1 MFELTKQQENLRSQ
15 VREFAK
21 SELAP
26 RVLKLDEK
34 GVFPLDI
41 VKKLAI
47 QGIIGMSSSRDLGG
61 AGIGYL
67 AGIIAIEELARVYP
81 SIAFFLEGSQAAMHA
96 IENYGTEEQKKT
108 FLTPVIKGEKIICI
122 AATEPAG
129 GSALSSIATLS
140 TPVKGGYVLRGRKV
154 YITNGGVADLAVVV
168 AKAGERAIILVVE
181 KGMPGFAVTGREK
194 QMGFKSVHI
203 SELTFSDCK
212 VPTANLIG
220 REGAGLAI
228 AMSSFIVSRP
238 SIGAIG
244 LGIARGAFD
253 IALKFAKERVLYGK
267 PISKLQN
274 IQFMLAEMETE
285 IEKARWVIYYPAALL
300 DRGVSPR
307 GIGKYAARAK
317 AVGAE
322 VAAEVT
328 KKAIQ
333 ILGGC
338 GVNPEY
344 RLAGLLNDAMEL
356 FPATGTVEI
365 MKVIQATEIL
375 NQLKHDQKDY
385 TKSGKTF
392 LPLVGHAVKGE

>member
-1 MFELTKQQENLRSQ
+1 MFELTKQQKMLRSL
-15 VREFAK
+15 VREFAE
-21 SELAP
+21 SELAT

-34 GVFPLDI
+34 RAFPFDI
-41 VKKLAI
+41 VKKLAA
-47 QGIIGMSSSRDLGG
+47 QGIIGMTSSKDLGG
-61 AGIGYL
+61 TAIGHL

-81 SIAFFLEGSQAAMHA
+81 SIAFFLEGSQAPMYA
-96 IENYGTEEQKKT
+96 IENFGTEKQKKT
-108 FLTPVIKGEKIICI
+108 FLPPIIKGDKIICI

-129 GSALSSIATLS
+129 GSDLASIATIAV
-140 TPVKGGYVLRGRKV
+140 PVKGGYVIKGRKV
-154 YITNGGVADLAVVV
+154 YITNGGVADLVAVV
-168 AKAGERAIILVVE
+168 AKTGERAVILLVE
-181 KGMPGFAVTGREK
+181 KGTPGFTVAGREN

-212 VPTANLIG
+212 VPAENLIG
-220 REGAGLAI
+220 KEGAGLAI
-228 AMSSFIVSRP
+228 AMSSFIVARP

-285 IEKARWVIYYPAALL
+285 IEKARWVIYYPAAAL
-300 DRGVSPR
+300 DRGSSPR
-307 GIGKYAARAK
+307 DIGKYAARAK

-328 KKAIQ
+328 KRAIQ

-338 GVNPEY
+338 GVNPKY

-356 FPATGTVEI
+356 FPASGTVEI

-375 NQLKHDQKDY
+375 NKVQY
-385 TKSGKTF
+385 
-392 LPLVGHAVKGE
+392 

>member
-1 MFELTKQQENLRSQ
+1 MFELTKQQKMLRSL
-15 VREFAK
+15 VREFAE
-21 SELAP
+21 SELAT

-34 GVFPLDI
+34 RAFPFDI
-41 VKKLAI
+41 VKKLAA
-47 QGIIGMSSSRDLGG
+47 QGIIGMTSSKDLGG
-61 AGIGYL
+61 TAIGHL

-81 SIAFFLEGSQAAMHA
+81 SIAFFLEGSQAPMYA
-96 IENYGTEEQKKT
+96 IENFGTEEQKKT
-108 FLTPVIKGEKIICI
+108 FLPPIIKGDKIICI

-129 GSALSSIATLS
+129 GSDLASIATIAV
-140 TPVKGGYVLRGRKV
+140 PVKGGYVIKGRKV
-154 YITNGGVADLAVVV
+154 YITNGGVADLVAVV
-168 AKAGERAIILVVE
+168 AKTGERAVILLVE
-181 KGMPGFAVTGREK
+181 KGTPGFTVAGREN

-212 VPTANLIG
+212 VPAENLIG
-220 REGAGLAI
+220 KEGAGLAI
-228 AMSSFIVSRP
+228 AMSSFIVARP

-285 IEKARWVIYYPAALL
+285 IEKARWVIYYPAAAL
-300 DRGVSPR
+300 DRGSSPR
-307 GIGKYAARAK
+307 DIGKYAARAK

-328 KKAIQ
+328 KRAIQ

-356 FPATGTVEI
+356 FPASGTVEI
-365 MKVIQATEIL
+365 MKVIQAREIL
-375 NQLKHDQKDY
+375 NKVKH
-385 TKSGKTF
+385 
-392 LPLVGHAVKGE
+392 

>member
-1 MFELTKQQENLRSQ
+1 MFELTKQQKMLRSL
-15 VREFAK
+15 VREFAE
-21 SELAP
+21 SELAT

-34 GVFPLDI
+34 GAFPFDI
-41 VKKLAI
+41 VKKLAA
-47 QGIIGMSSSRDLGG
+47 QGIIGMTSSKDLGG
-61 AGIGYL
+61 TAIGHL

-81 SIAFFLEGSQAAMHA
+81 SIAFFLEGSQAPMYA
-96 IENYGTEEQKKT
+96 IENFGTEEQKKT
-108 FLTPVIKGEKIICI
+108 FLPPIIKGDKIICI

-129 GSALSSIATLS
+129 GSDLASIATIAV
-140 TPVKGGYVLRGRKV
+140 PVKGGYVIKGRKV
-154 YITNGGVADLAVVV
+154 YITNGGVADLVAVV
-168 AKAGERAIILVVE
+168 AKTGERAVILLVE
-181 KGMPGFAVTGREK
+181 KGTPGFTVAGREN

-212 VPTANLIG
+212 VPAENLIG
-220 REGAGLAI
+220 KEGAGLAI

-285 IEKARWVIYYPAALL
+285 IEKARWVIYYPAAAL
-300 DRGVSPR
+300 DRGSSPR
-307 GIGKYAARAK
+307 DIGKYAARAK

-328 KKAIQ
+328 KRAIQ

-356 FPATGTVEI
+356 FPASGTVEI
-365 MKVIQATEIL
+365 MKVIQAREIL
-375 NQLKHDQKDY
+375 NKVKH
-385 TKSGKTF
+385 
-392 LPLVGHAVKGE
+392 

>member
-1 MFELTKQQENLRSQ
+1 MFELTKQQKMLRSL
-15 VREFAK
+15 VREFAE
-21 SELAP
+21 SELAT

-34 GVFPLDI
+34 RAFPFDI
-41 VKKLAI
+41 VKKLAA
-47 QGIIGMSSSRDLGG
+47 QGIIGMTSSKDLGG
-61 AGIGYL
+61 TAIGHL

-81 SIAFFLEGSQAAMHA
+81 SIAFFLEGSQAPMYA
-96 IENYGTEEQKKT
+96 IENFGTEKQKKT
-108 FLTPVIKGEKIICI
+108 FLPPIIKGDKIICI

-129 GSALSSIATLS
+129 GSDLASIATIAV
-140 TPVKGGYVLRGRKV
+140 PVKGGYVIKGRKV
-154 YITNGGVADLAVVV
+154 YITNGGVADLVAVV
-168 AKAGERAIILVVE
+168 AKTGERAVILLVE
-181 KGMPGFAVTGREK
+181 KGTPGFTVAGREN

-212 VPTANLIG
+212 VPAENLIG
-220 REGAGLAI
+220 KEGAGLAI
-228 AMSSFIVSRP
+228 AMSSFIVARP

-285 IEKARWVIYYPAALL
+285 IEKARWVIYYPAAAL
-300 DRGVSPR
+300 DRGSSPR
-307 GIGKYAARAK
+307 DIGKYAARAK

-328 KKAIQ
+328 KRAIQ

-338 GVNPEY
+338 GVNPKY

-356 FPATGTVEI
+356 FPASGTVEI
-365 MKVIQATEIL
+365 MKVIQAREIL
-375 NQLKHDQKDY
+375 NKVKH
-385 TKSGKTF
+385 
-392 LPLVGHAVKGE
+392 

>member
-1 MFELTKQQENLRSQ
+1 MFELTKQQKMLRSL
-15 VREFAK
+15 VREFAE
-21 SELAP
+21 SELAT

-34 GVFPLDI
+34 RAFPFDV
-41 VKKLAI
+41 VKKLAA
-47 QGIIGMSSSRDLGG
+47 QGILGMTSSKDLGG
-61 AGIGYL
+61 SAIGHL

-81 SIAFFLEGSQAAMHA
+81 SIAFFLEGSQAPMYA
-96 IENYGTEEQKKT
+96 IENFGTEEQKKT
-108 FLTPVIKGEKIICI
+108 FLPPIIKGDKIICI

-129 GSALSSIATLS
+129 GSDLASIATIAV
-140 TPVKGGYVLRGRKV
+140 PVKGGYVIKGRKV
-154 YITNGGVADLAVVV
+154 YITNGGVADLVAVV
-168 AKAGERAIILVVE
+168 AKTGERAVILLVE
-181 KGMPGFAVTGREK
+181 KGTPGFTVAGREN

-212 VPTANLIG
+212 VPAENLIG
-220 REGAGLAI
+220 KEGAGLAI

-285 IEKARWVIYYPAALL
+285 IEKARWVIYYPAAAL
-300 DRGVSPR
+300 DRGSSPR
-307 GIGKYAARAK
+307 DIGKYAARAK

-328 KKAIQ
+328 KRAIQ

-356 FPATGTVEI
+356 FPASGTVEI
-365 MKVIQATEIL
+365 MKVIQAREIL
-375 NQLKHDQKDY
+375 NKVKH
-385 TKSGKTF
+385 
-392 LPLVGHAVKGE
+392 

>member
-1 MFELTKQQENLRSQ
+1 MFELTKQQKMLRSL
-15 VREFAK
+15 VREFAE
-21 SELAP
+21 SELAT

-34 GVFPLDI
+34 RAFPFDI
-41 VKKLAI
+41 VKKLAA
-47 QGIIGMSSSRDLGG
+47 QGIIGMTSSKDLGG
-61 AGIGYL
+61 TAIGHL

-81 SIAFFLEGSQAAMHA
+81 SIAFFLEGSQAPMYA
-96 IENYGTEEQKKT
+96 IENFGTEKQKKT
-108 FLTPVIKGEKIICI
+108 FLPPIIKGDKIICI

-129 GSALSSIATLS
+129 GSDLASIATIAV
-140 TPVKGGYVLRGRKV
+140 PVKGGYVIQGRKV

-168 AKAGERAIILVVE
+168 AKTGERAVILLVE
-181 KGMPGFAVTGREK
+181 KGTPGFTVAGREN

-203 SELTFSDCK
+203 NELTFSDCK
-212 VPTANLIG
+212 VPAENLIG
-220 REGAGLAI
+220 KEGAGLAI

-285 IEKARWVIYYPAALL
+285 IEKARWVIYYPAAAL
-300 DRGVSPR
+300 DRGSSPR
-307 GIGKYAARAK
+307 DIGKYAARAK

-328 KKAIQ
+328 KRAIQ

-356 FPATGTVEI
+356 FPASGTVEI

-375 NQLKHDQKDY
+375 NKVQY
-385 TKSGKTF
+385 
-392 LPLVGHAVKGE
+392 

>member
-1 MFELTKQQENLRSQ
+1 MFELTKQQKMLRSL
-15 VREFAK
+15 VREFAE
-21 SELAP
+21 SELAT

-34 GVFPLDI
+34 GAFPFDV
-41 VKKLAI
+41 VKKLAA
-47 QGIIGMSSSRDLGG
+47 QGIIGMTSSKDLGG
-61 AGIGYL
+61 SAIGHL

-81 SIAFFLEGSQAAMHA
+81 SIAFFLEGSQAPMYA
-96 IENYGTEEQKKT
+96 IENFGTEEQKKT
-108 FLTPVIKGEKIICI
+108 FLPPIIKGDKIICI

-129 GSALSSIATLS
+129 GSDLASIATIAV
-140 TPVKGGYVLRGRKV
+140 PVKGGYVIKGRKV
-154 YITNGGVADLAVVV
+154 YITNGGVADLVAVV
-168 AKAGERAIILVVE
+168 AKTGERAVILLVE
-181 KGMPGFAVTGREK
+181 KGTPGFTVAGREN

-212 VPTANLIG
+212 VPAENLVG
-220 REGAGLAI
+220 KEGAGLAI

-285 IEKARWVIYYPAALL
+285 IEKARWVIYYPAAAL
-300 DRGVSPR
+300 DRGSSPR
-307 GIGKYAARAK
+307 DIGKYAARAK

-328 KKAIQ
+328 KRAIQ

-356 FPATGTVEI
+356 FPASGTVEI
-365 MKVIQATEIL
+365 MKVIQAREIL
-375 NQLKHDQKDY
+375 NKVKH
-385 TKSGKTF
+385 
-392 LPLVGHAVKGE
+392 

>member
-1 MFELTKQQENLRSQ
+1 MFELTKQQKMLRSL
-15 VREFAK
+15 VREFAE
-21 SELAP
+21 SELAT

-34 GVFPLDI
+34 RAFPFDI
-41 VKKLAI
+41 VKKLAA
-47 QGIIGMSSSRDLGG
+47 QGIIGMTSSKDLGG
-61 AGIGYL
+61 TAIGHL

-81 SIAFFLEGSQAAMHA
+81 SIAFFLEGSQAPMYA
-96 IENYGTEEQKKT
+96 IENFGTEKQKKT
-108 FLTPVIKGEKIICI
+108 FLPPIIKGDKIICI

-129 GSALSSIATLS
+129 GSDLASIATIAV
-140 TPVKGGYVLRGRKV
+140 PVKGGYVIKGRKV
-154 YITNGGVADLAVVV
+154 YITNGGVADLVAVV
-168 AKAGERAIILVVE
+168 AKTGERAVILLVE
-181 KGMPGFAVTGREK
+181 KGTPGFTVAGREN

-212 VPTANLIG
+212 VPAENLIG
-220 REGAGLAI
+220 KEGAGLAI
-228 AMSSFIVSRP
+228 AMSSFIVARP

-285 IEKARWVIYYPAALL
+285 IEKARWVIYYPAAAL
-300 DRGVSPR
+300 DRGSSPR
-307 GIGKYAARAK
+307 DIGKYAARAK
-317 AVGAE
+317 VVGAE

-328 KKAIQ
+328 KRAIQ

-356 FPATGTVEI
+356 FPASGTVEI
-365 MKVIQATEIL
+365 MKVIQARELL
-375 NQLKHDQKDY
+375 NKVKH
-385 TKSGKTF
+385 
-392 LPLVGHAVKGE
+392 

>member
-1 MFELTKQQENLRSQ
+1 MFELTKQQKMLRSL
-15 VREFAK
+15 VREFAE
-21 SELAP
+21 SELAT
-26 RVLKLDEK
+26 RVLELDEK
-34 GVFPLDI
+34 GEFPFDI
-41 VKKLAI
+41 VKKLAA
-47 QGIIGMSSSRDLGG
+47 QGIIGMTSSKDLGG
-61 AGIGYL
+61 TAIGHL

-81 SIAFFLEGSQAAMHA
+81 SIAFFLEGSQAPMYA
-96 IENYGTEEQKKT
+96 IENFGTEKQKKT
-108 FLTPVIKGEKIICI
+108 FLPPIIKGDKIICI

-129 GSALSSIATLS
+129 GSDLASIATIAV
-140 TPVKGGYVLRGRKV
+140 PVKGGYVIKGRKV
-154 YITNGGVADLAVVV
+154 YITNGGVADLVAVV
-168 AKAGERAIILVVE
+168 AKTGERAVILLVE
-181 KGMPGFAVTGREK
+181 KGTPGFTVAGREN

-212 VPTANLIG
+212 VPAENLIG
-220 REGAGLAI
+220 KEGAGLAI

-285 IEKARWVIYYPAALL
+285 IEKARWVIYYPAAAL
-300 DRGVSPR
+300 DRGSSPR
-307 GIGKYAARAK
+307 DIGKYAARAK
-317 AVGAE
+317 VVGAE

-328 KKAIQ
+328 KRAIQ

-356 FPATGTVEI
+356 FPASGTVEI
-365 MKVIQATEIL
+365 MKVIQAREIL
-375 NQLKHDQKDY
+375 NKVKH
-385 TKSGKTF
+385 
-392 LPLVGHAVKGE
+392 

>member
-1 MFELTKQQENLRSQ
+1 MFELTKQQKMLRSL
-15 VREFAK
+15 VREFAE
-21 SELAP
+21 SELAT

-34 GVFPLDI
+34 GAFPFDV
-41 VKKLAI
+41 VKKLAA
-47 QGIIGMSSSRDLGG
+47 QGIIGMTSSKDLGG
-61 AGIGYL
+61 SAIGHL

-81 SIAFFLEGSQAAMHA
+81 SIAFFLEGSQAPMYA
-96 IENYGTEEQKKT
+96 IENFGTEEQKKT
-108 FLTPVIKGEKIICI
+108 FLPPIIKGDKIICM

-129 GSALSSIATLS
+129 GSDLASIATIAV
-140 TPVKGGYVLRGRKV
+140 PVKGGYVIKGRKV
-154 YITNGGVADLAVVV
+154 YITNGGVADLVAVV
-168 AKAGERAIILVVE
+168 AKTGERAVILLVE
-181 KGMPGFAVTGREK
+181 KGTPGFTVAGREN

-212 VPTANLIG
+212 VPAENLIG
-220 REGAGLAI
+220 KEGAGLAI

-285 IEKARWVIYYPAALL
+285 IEKARWVIYYPAAAL
-300 DRGVSPR
+300 DRGSSPR
-307 GIGKYAARAK
+307 DIGKYAARAK

-328 KKAIQ
+328 KRAIQ

-356 FPATGTVEI
+356 FPASGTVEI
-365 MKVIQATEIL
+365 MKVIQAREIL
-375 NQLKHDQKDY
+375 NKVKH
-385 TKSGKTF
+385 
-392 LPLVGHAVKGE
+392 

>member
-1 MFELTKQQENLRSQ
+1 MFELTKQQKMLRSL
-15 VREFAK
+15 VREFAE
-21 SELAP
+21 SELAT

-34 GVFPLDI
+34 GAFPFDI
-41 VKKLAI
+41 VKKLAA
-47 QGIIGMSSSRDLGG
+47 QGIIGMTSSKDLGG
-61 AGIGYL
+61 TAIGHL

-81 SIAFFLEGSQAAMHA
+81 SIAFFLEGSQAPMYA
-96 IENYGTEEQKKT
+96 IENFGTEEQKKT
-108 FLTPVIKGEKIICI
+108 FLPPIIKGDKIICM

-129 GSALSSIATLS
+129 GSDLASIATIAV
-140 TPVKGGYVLRGRKV
+140 PVKGGYVIKGRKV
-154 YITNGGVADLAVVV
+154 YITNGGVADLAAVV
-168 AKAGERAIILVVE
+168 AKTGERAVILLVE
-181 KGMPGFAVTGREK
+181 KGTPGFTVAGREN

-212 VPTANLIG
+212 VPAENLIG
-220 REGAGLAI
+220 KEGAGLAI

-285 IEKARWVIYYPAALL
+285 IEKARWVIYYPAAAL
-300 DRGVSPR
+300 DRGSSPR
-307 GIGKYAARAK
+307 DIGKYAARAK

-322 VAAEVT
+322 VAADVT
-328 KKAIQ
+328 KRAIQ

-344 RLAGLLNDAMEL
+344 RLAGLLSDAMEL
-356 FPATGTVEI
+356 FPASGTVEI
-365 MKVIQATEIL
+365 MKVIQAREIL
-375 NQLKHDQKDY
+375 NKVKH
-385 TKSGKTF
+385 
-392 LPLVGHAVKGE
+392 

>member
-1 MFELTKQQENLRSQ
+1 MFELTKQQKILRSL
-15 VREFAK
+15 VREFAE
-21 SELAP
+21 SELAT

-34 GVFPLDI
+34 RAFPFDI
-41 VKKLAI
+41 VKKLAA
-47 QGIIGMSSSRDLGG
+47 QGIIGMTSSKDLGG
-61 AGIGYL
+61 TAIGHL

-81 SIAFFLEGSQAAMHA
+81 SIAFFLEGSQAPMYA
-96 IENYGTEEQKKT
+96 IENFGTEKQKET
-108 FLTPVIKGEKIICI
+108 FLPPIIKGDKIICI

-129 GSALSSIATLS
+129 GSDLASIATIAV
-140 TPVKGGYVLRGRKV
+140 PVKGGYVIKGRKV
-154 YITNGGVADLAVVV
+154 YITNGGVADLVAVV
-168 AKAGERAIILVVE
+168 AKTGERAVILLVE
-181 KGMPGFAVTGREK
+181 KGTPGFTVAGREN

-212 VPTANLIG
+212 VPAENLIG
-220 REGAGLAI
+220 KEGAGLAI

-285 IEKARWVIYYPAALL
+285 IEKARWVIYYPAAAL
-300 DRGVSPR
+300 DRGSSPR
-307 GIGKYAARAK
+307 DIGKYAARAK
-317 AVGAE
+317 VVGAE

-328 KKAIQ
+328 KRAIQ

-344 RLAGLLNDAMEL
+344 WLAGLLNDAMEL
-356 FPATGTVEI
+356 FPASGTVEI
-365 MKVIQATEIL
+365 MKVIQAREIL
-375 NQLKHDQKDY
+375 NKVKH
-385 TKSGKTF
+385 
-392 LPLVGHAVKGE
+392 

>member
-1 MFELTKQQENLRSQ
+1 MFELTKQQKILRSL
-15 VREFAK
+15 VREFAE
-21 SELAP
+21 SELAT

-34 GVFPLDI
+34 RAFPFDI
-41 VKKLAI
+41 VKKLAA
-47 QGIIGMSSSRDLGG
+47 QGIIGMTSSKDLGG
-61 AGIGYL
+61 TAIGHL

-81 SIAFFLEGSQAAMHA
+81 SIAFFLEGSQAPMYA
-96 IENYGTEEQKKT
+96 IENFGTEKQKKT
-108 FLTPVIKGEKIICI
+108 FLPPIIKGDKIICI

-129 GSALSSIATLS
+129 GSDLASIATIAV
-140 TPVKGGYVLRGRKV
+140 PVKGGYVIKGRKV
-154 YITNGGVADLAVVV
+154 YITNGGVADLVAVV
-168 AKAGERAIILVVE
+168 AKTGERAVILLVE
-181 KGMPGFAVTGREK
+181 KGTPGFTVAGREN

-212 VPTANLIG
+212 VPAENLIG
-220 REGAGLAI
+220 KEGAGLAI

-285 IEKARWVIYYPAALL
+285 IEKARWVIYYPAAAL
-300 DRGVSPR
+300 DRGSSPR
-307 GIGKYAARAK
+307 DIGKYAARAK

-328 KKAIQ
+328 KRAIQ

-356 FPATGTVEI
+356 FPASGTVEI
-365 MKVIQATEIL
+365 MKVIQARELL
-375 NQLKHDQKDY
+375 NKVKH
-385 TKSGKTF
+385 
-392 LPLVGHAVKGE
+392 

>member
-1 MFELTKQQENLRSQ
+1 MFELTKQQKMLRSLL
-15 VREFAK
+15 REFAE
-21 SELAP
+21 SELAT
-26 RVLKLDEK
+26 RALKLDEK
-34 GVFPLDI
+34 GAFPFDV
-41 VKKLAI
+41 VKKLAA
-47 QGIIGMSSSRDLGG
+47 QGIIGMTSSKDLGG
-61 AGIGYL
+61 AAIGHL

-81 SIAFFLEGSQAAMHA
+81 SIAFFLEGSQAPMYA
-96 IENYGTEEQKKT
+96 IENFGTEEQKKT
-108 FLTPVIKGEKIICI
+108 FLPPIIKGDKIICM

-129 GSALSSIATLS
+129 GSDLASIATIAV
-140 TPVKGGYVLRGRKV
+140 PVKGGYVIKGRKV
-154 YITNGGVADLAVVV
+154 YITNGGVADLAAVV
-168 AKAGERAIILVVE
+168 AKTGERAVILLVE
-181 KGMPGFAVTGREK
+181 KGTPGFTVTGREN

-212 VPTANLIG
+212 VPAENLIG
-220 REGAGLAI
+220 KEGAGLAI

-285 IEKARWVIYYPAALL
+285 IEKARWVIYYPAAAL
-300 DRGVSPR
+300 DRGSSPR
-307 GIGKYAARAK
+307 DIGKYAARAK

-328 KKAIQ
+328 KRAIQ

-356 FPATGTVEI
+356 FPASGTVEI
-365 MKVIQATEIL
+365 MKVIQAREIL
-375 NQLKHDQKDY
+375 NKVKH
-385 TKSGKTF
+385 
-392 LPLVGHAVKGE
+392 

>member
-1 MFELTKQQENLRSQ
+1 MFELTKQQKMLRSL
-15 VREFAK
+15 VREFAE
-21 SELAP
+21 SELAT
-26 RVLKLDEK
+26 RVLELDEK
-34 GVFPLDI
+34 GEFPFDI
-41 VKKLAI
+41 VKKLAA
-47 QGIIGMSSSRDLGG
+47 QGIIGMTSSKDLGG
-61 AGIGYL
+61 TAIGHL

-81 SIAFFLEGSQAAMHA
+81 SIAFFLEGSQAPMYA
-96 IENYGTEEQKKT
+96 IENFGTEKQKKT
-108 FLTPVIKGEKIICI
+108 FLPPIIKGDKIICI

-129 GSALSSIATLS
+129 GSDLASIATIAV
-140 TPVKGGYVLRGRKV
+140 PVKGGYVIKGRKV
-154 YITNGGVADLAVVV
+154 YITNGGVADLVAVV
-168 AKAGERAIILVVE
+168 AKTGERAVILLVE
-181 KGMPGFAVTGREK
+181 KGTPGFTVAGREN

-212 VPTANLIG
+212 VPAENLIG
-220 REGAGLAI
+220 KEGAGLAI
-228 AMSSFIVSRP
+228 AMSSFIVARP

-285 IEKARWVIYYPAALL
+285 IEKARWVIYYPAAAL
-300 DRGVSPR
+300 DRGSSPR
-307 GIGKYAARAK
+307 DIGKYAARAK

-328 KKAIQ
+328 KRAIQ

-356 FPATGTVEI
+356 FPASGTVEI
-365 MKVIQATEIL
+365 MKVIQAREIL
-375 NQLKHDQKDY
+375 NKVKH
-385 TKSGKTF
+385 
-392 LPLVGHAVKGE
+392 

>member
-1 MFELTKQQENLRSQ
+1 MFELTKQQKMLRSL
-15 VREFAK
+15 VREFAE
-21 SELAP
+21 SELAT
-26 RVLKLDEK
+26 RVLELDEK
-34 GVFPLDI
+34 GAFPFDV
-41 VKKLAI
+41 VKKLAA
-47 QGIIGMSSSRDLGG
+47 QGIIGMTSSKDLGG
-61 AGIGYL
+61 SAIGHL

-81 SIAFFLEGSQAAMHA
+81 SIAFFLEGSQAPMYA
-96 IENYGTEEQKKT
+96 IENFGTEEQKKT
-108 FLTPVIKGEKIICI
+108 FLPPIIKGDKVICI

-129 GSALSSIATLS
+129 GSDLASIATIAV
-140 TPVKGGYVLRGRKV
+140 PVKGGYVIKGRKV
-154 YITNGGVADLAVVV
+154 YITNGGVADLVAVV
-168 AKAGERAIILVVE
+168 AKTGERAVILLVE
-181 KGMPGFAVTGREK
+181 KGTPGFTVAGREN

-212 VPTANLIG
+212 VPAENLIG
-220 REGAGLAI
+220 KEGAGLAI

-285 IEKARWVIYYPAALL
+285 IEKARWVIYYPAAAL
-300 DRGVSPR
+300 DRGSSPR
-307 GIGKYAARAK
+307 DIGKYAARAK

-328 KKAIQ
+328 KRAIQ

-356 FPATGTVEI
+356 FPASGTVEI
-365 MKVIQATEIL
+365 MKVIQAREIL
-375 NQLKHDQKDY
+375 NKVKH
-385 TKSGKTF
+385 
-392 LPLVGHAVKGE
+392 

>member
-1 MFELTKQQENLRSQ
+1 MFELTKQQQMLRSL
-15 VREFAK
+15 VREFAE

-26 RVLKLDEK
+26 RVLELDEK
-34 GVFPLDI
+34 GAFPFDI
-41 VKKLAI
+41 VKKLAA
-47 QGIIGMSSSRDLGG
+47 QGIIGMTSSKDLGG
-61 AGIGYL
+61 TAIGHL

-81 SIAFFLEGSQAAMHA
+81 SIAFFLEGSQAPMYA
-96 IENYGTEEQKKT
+96 IENFGTEKQKKT
-108 FLTPVIKGEKIICI
+108 FLPPIIKGDKIICI

-129 GSALSSIATLS
+129 GSDLASIATIAV
-140 TPVKGGYVLRGRKV
+140 PVKGGYVIKGRKV
-154 YITNGGVADLAVVV
+154 YITNGGVADLVAVV
-168 AKAGERAIILVVE
+168 AKTGERAVILLVE
-181 KGMPGFAVTGREK
+181 KGTPGFTVAGREN

-212 VPTANLIG
+212 VPAENLIG
-220 REGAGLAI
+220 KEGAGLAI
-228 AMSSFIVSRP
+228 AMSSFIVARP

-285 IEKARWVIYYPAALL
+285 IEKARWVIYYPAAAL
-300 DRGVSPR
+300 DRGSSPR
-307 GIGKYAARAK
+307 DIGKYAARAK

-328 KKAIQ
+328 KRAIQ

-356 FPATGTVEI
+356 FPASGTVEI
-365 MKVIQATEIL
+365 MKVIQAREIL
-375 NQLKHDQKDY
+375 NKVKH
-385 TKSGKTF
+385 
-392 LPLVGHAVKGE
+392 

>member
-1 MFELTKQQENLRSQ
+1 MFELTKQQKMLRSL
-15 VREFAK
+15 VREFAE
-21 SELAP
+21 SELAT

-34 GVFPLDI
+34 RAFPFDI
-41 VKKLAI
+41 VKKLAA
-47 QGIIGMSSSRDLGG
+47 QGIIGMTSSKDLGG
-61 AGIGYL
+61 TAIGHL

-81 SIAFFLEGSQAAMHA
+81 SIAFFLEGSQAPMYA
-96 IENYGTEEQKKT
+96 IENFGTEKQKKT
-108 FLTPVIKGEKIICI
+108 FLPPIIKGDKIICI

-129 GSALSSIATLS
+129 GSDLASIATIAV
-140 TPVKGGYVLRGRKV
+140 PVKGGYVIKGRKV
-154 YITNGGVADLAVVV
+154 YITNGGVADLVAVV
-168 AKAGERAIILVVE
+168 AKTGERAVILLVE
-181 KGMPGFAVTGREK
+181 KGTPGFTVAGREN

-212 VPTANLIG
+212 VPAENLIG
-220 REGAGLAI
+220 KEGAGLAI
-228 AMSSFIVSRP
+228 AMSSFIVARP

-285 IEKARWVIYYPAALL
+285 IEKARWVIYYPAAAL
-300 DRGVSPR
+300 DRGSSPR
-307 GIGKYAARAK
+307 DIGKYAARAK

-328 KKAIQ
+328 KRAIQ

-338 GVNPEY
+338 GVNPKY

-356 FPATGTVEI
+356 FPASGTVEI

-375 NQLKHDQKDY
+375 NKVQH
-385 TKSGKTF
+385 
-392 LPLVGHAVKGE
+392 

>member
-1 MFELTKQQENLRSQ
+1 MFELTKQQKMLRSL
-15 VREFAK
+15 VREFAE
-21 SELAP
+21 SELAT
-26 RVLKLDEK
+26 RVLELDEK
-34 GVFPLDI
+34 GAFPFDV
-41 VKKLAI
+41 VKKLAA
-47 QGIIGMSSSRDLGG
+47 QGIIGMTSSKDLGG
-61 AGIGYL
+61 GAIGHL

-81 SIAFFLEGSQAAMHA
+81 SIAFFLEGSQAPMYA
-96 IENYGTEEQKKT
+96 IENFGTEEQKKI
-108 FLTPVIKGEKIICI
+108 FLPPIIKGDKIICI

-129 GSALSSIATLS
+129 GSDLASIATIAV
-140 TPVKGGYVLRGRKV
+140 PVKGGYVIKGRKV
-154 YITNGGVADLAVVV
+154 YITNGGVADLVAVV
-168 AKAGERAIILVVE
+168 AKTGERAVILLVE
-181 KGMPGFAVTGREK
+181 KGTPGFTVAGREN

-212 VPTANLIG
+212 VPAENLVG
-220 REGAGLAI
+220 KEGAGLAI

-238 SIGAIG
+238 TIGAIG

-285 IEKARWVIYYPAALL
+285 IEKARWVIYYPAAAL
-300 DRGVSPR
+300 DRGSSPR
-307 GIGKYAARAK
+307 DIGKYAARAK

-328 KKAIQ
+328 KRAIQ

-356 FPATGTVEI
+356 FPASGTVEI
-365 MKVIQATEIL
+365 MKVIQAREIL
-375 NQLKHDQKDY
+375 NKVKH
-385 TKSGKTF
+385 
-392 LPLVGHAVKGE
+392 

>member
-1 MFELTKQQENLRSQ
+1 MFELTKQQKMLRSL
-15 VREFAK
+15 VREFAE
-21 SELAP
+21 SELAT

-34 GVFPLDI
+34 RAFPFDI
-41 VKKLAI
+41 VKKLAA
-47 QGIIGMSSSRDLGG
+47 QGIIGMTSSKDLGG
-61 AGIGYL
+61 TAIGHL

-81 SIAFFLEGSQAAMHA
+81 SIAFFLEGSQAPMYA
-96 IENYGTEEQKKT
+96 IENFGTEKQKKT
-108 FLTPVIKGEKIICI
+108 FLPPIIKGDKIICI

-129 GSALSSIATLS
+129 GSDLASIATIAV
-140 TPVKGGYVLRGRKV
+140 PVKGGYVIKGRKV
-154 YITNGGVADLAVVV
+154 YITNGGVADLVAVG
-168 AKAGERAIILVVE
+168 AKTGERAVILLVE
-181 KGMPGFAVTGREK
+181 KGTPGFTVAGREN

-212 VPTANLIG
+212 VPAENLIG
-220 REGAGLAI
+220 KEGAGLAI

-285 IEKARWVIYYPAALL
+285 IEKARWVIYYPAAAL
-300 DRGVSPR
+300 DRGSSPR
-307 GIGKYAARAK
+307 DIGKYAARAK
-317 AVGAE
+317 VVGAE

-328 KKAIQ
+328 KRAIQ

-356 FPATGTVEI
+356 FPASGTVEI
-365 MKVIQATEIL
+365 MKVIQAREIL
-375 NQLKHDQKDY
+375 NKVKH
-385 TKSGKTF
+385 
-392 LPLVGHAVKGE
+392 

>member
-1 MFELTKQQENLRSQ
+1 MFELTKQQKMLRSL
-15 VREFAK
+15 VREFAE
-21 SELAP
+21 SELAT
-26 RVLKLDEK
+26 RVLELDEK
-34 GVFPLDI
+34 GAFPFDV
-41 VKKLAI
+41 VKKLAA
-47 QGIIGMSSSRDLGG
+47 QGIIGMTSSKDLGG
-61 AGIGYL
+61 SAIGHL

-81 SIAFFLEGSQAAMHA
+81 SIAFFLEGSQAPMYA
-96 IENYGTEEQKKT
+96 IENFGTEEQKKT
-108 FLTPVIKGEKIICI
+108 FLPPIIKGDKIICI

-129 GSALSSIATLS
+129 GSDLASIATIAV
-140 TPVKGGYVLRGRKV
+140 PVKGGYVIKGRKV
-154 YITNGGVADLAVVV
+154 YITNGGVADLAAVV
-168 AKAGERAIILVVE
+168 AKTGERAVILLVE
-181 KGMPGFAVTGREK
+181 KGTPGFTVAGREN

-212 VPTANLIG
+212 VPAENLVG
-220 REGAGLAI
+220 KEGAGLAI

-285 IEKARWVIYYPAALL
+285 IEKARWVIYYPAAAL
-300 DRGVSPR
+300 DRGSSPR
-307 GIGKYAARAK
+307 DIGKYAARAK

-328 KKAIQ
+328 KRAIQ

-356 FPATGTVEI
+356 FPASGTVEI

-375 NQLKHDQKDY
+375 NKVKH
-385 TKSGKTF
+385 
-392 LPLVGHAVKGE
+392 

>member
-1 MFELTKQQENLRSQ
+1 MFELTKQQKMLRSL
-15 VREFAK
+15 VREFAE
-21 SELAP
+21 SELAT
-26 RVLKLDEK
+26 RVLELDEK
-34 GVFPLDI
+34 GAFPFDV
-41 VKKLAI
+41 VKKLAA
-47 QGIIGMSSSRDLGG
+47 QGIIGMTSSKDLGG
-61 AGIGYL
+61 SAIGHL

-81 SIAFFLEGSQAAMHA
+81 SIAFFLEGSQAPMYA
-96 IENYGTEEQKKT
+96 IENFGTEEQKKT
-108 FLTPVIKGEKIICI
+108 FLPPIIKGDKIICI

-129 GSALSSIATLS
+129 GSDLASIATIAV
-140 TPVKGGYVLRGRKV
+140 PVKGGYVIKGRKV
-154 YITNGGVADLAVVV
+154 YITNGGVADLAAVV
-168 AKAGERAIILVVE
+168 AKTGERAVILLVE
-181 KGMPGFAVTGREK
+181 KGTPGFTVAGREN

-212 VPTANLIG
+212 VPAENLVG
-220 REGAGLAI
+220 KEGAGLAI

-238 SIGAIG
+238 TIGAIG

-285 IEKARWVIYYPAALL
+285 IEKARWVIYYPAAAL
-300 DRGVSPR
+300 DRGSSPR
-307 GIGKYAARAK
+307 DIGKYAARAK

-328 KKAIQ
+328 KRAIQ

-356 FPATGTVEI
+356 FPASGTVEI
-365 MKVIQATEIL
+365 MKVIQAREIL
-375 NQLKHDQKDY
+375 NKVKH
-385 TKSGKTF
+385 
-392 LPLVGHAVKGE
+392 

>member
-1 MFELTKQQENLRSQ
+1 MFELTKQQKILRSL
-15 VREFAK
+15 VREFAE
-21 SELAP
+21 SELAT

-34 GVFPLDI
+34 RAFPFDI
-41 VKKLAI
+41 VKKLAA
-47 QGIIGMSSSRDLGG
+47 QGIIGMTSSKDLGG
-61 AGIGYL
+61 TAIGHL

-81 SIAFFLEGSQAAMHA
+81 SIAFFLEGSQAPMYA
-96 IENYGTEEQKKT
+96 IENFGTEKQKKT
-108 FLTPVIKGEKIICI
+108 FLPPIIKGDKIICI

-129 GSALSSIATLS
+129 GSDLASIATIAV
-140 TPVKGGYVLRGRKV
+140 PVKGGYVIKGRKV
-154 YITNGGVADLAVVV
+154 YITNGGVADLVAVV
-168 AKAGERAIILVVE
+168 AKTGERAVILLVE
-181 KGMPGFAVTGREK
+181 KGMPGFTVAGREN

-212 VPTANLIG
+212 VPAENLIG
-220 REGAGLAI
+220 KEGAGLAI
-228 AMSSFIVSRP
+228 AMSSFIVARP

-285 IEKARWVIYYPAALL
+285 IEKARWVIYYPAAAL
-300 DRGVSPR
+300 DRGSSPR
-307 GIGKYAARAK
+307 DIGKYAARAK

-328 KKAIQ
+328 KRAIQ

-356 FPATGTVEI
+356 FPASGTVEI
-365 MKVIQATEIL
+365 MKVIQAREIL
-375 NQLKHDQKDY
+375 NKVKH
-385 TKSGKTF
+385 
-392 LPLVGHAVKGE
+392 

>member
-1 MFELTKQQENLRSQ
+1 MFELTKQQKMLRSL
-15 VREFAK
+15 VREFAE
-21 SELAP
+21 SELAT

-34 GVFPLDI
+34 RAFPFDI
-41 VKKLAI
+41 VKKLAA
-47 QGIIGMSSSRDLGG
+47 QGIIGMTSSKDLGG
-61 AGIGYL
+61 TAIGHL

-81 SIAFFLEGSQAAMHA
+81 SIAFFLEGSQAPMYA
-96 IENYGTEEQKKT
+96 IENFGTEKQKKT
-108 FLTPVIKGEKIICI
+108 FLPPIIKGDKIICM

-129 GSALSSIATLS
+129 GSDLASIATIAV
-140 TPVKGGYVLRGRKV
+140 PVKGGYVIKGRKV
-154 YITNGGVADLAVVV
+154 YITNGGVADLVAVV
-168 AKAGERAIILVVE
+168 AKTGERAVILLVE
-181 KGMPGFAVTGREK
+181 KGTPGFTVAGREN

-212 VPTANLIG
+212 VPAENLIG
-220 REGAGLAI
+220 KEGAGLAI

-285 IEKARWVIYYPAALL
+285 IEKARWVIYYPAAAL
-300 DRGVSPR
+300 DRGSSPR
-307 GIGKYAARAK
+307 DIGKYAARAK

-328 KKAIQ
+328 KRAIQ

-356 FPATGTVEI
+356 FPASGTVEI
-365 MKVIQATEIL
+365 MKVIQAREIL
-375 NQLKHDQKDY
+375 NKVKH
-385 TKSGKTF
+385 
-392 LPLVGHAVKGE
+392 

>member
-1 MFELTKQQENLRSQ
+1 MFELTKQQKMLRSL
-15 VREFAK
+15 VREFAE
-21 SELAP
+21 SELAT

-34 GVFPLDI
+34 GAFPFDI
-41 VKKLAI
+41 VKKLAA
-47 QGIIGMSSSRDLGG
+47 QGIIGMTSSKDLGG
-61 AGIGYL
+61 TAIGHL

-81 SIAFFLEGSQAAMHA
+81 SIAFFLEGSQAPMYA
-96 IENYGTEEQKKT
+96 IENFGTEKQKKT
-108 FLTPVIKGEKIICI
+108 FLPPIIKGDKIICI

-129 GSALSSIATLS
+129 GSDLASIATIAV
-140 TPVKGGYVLRGRKV
+140 PVKGGYVIKGRKV
-154 YITNGGVADLAVVV
+154 YITNGGVADLVAVV
-168 AKAGERAIILVVE
+168 AKTGERAVILLVE
-181 KGMPGFAVTGREK
+181 KGTPGFTVAGREN

-212 VPTANLIG
+212 VPAENLIG
-220 REGAGLAI
+220 KEGAGLAI

-285 IEKARWVIYYPAALL
+285 IEKARWVIYYPAAAL
-300 DRGVSPR
+300 DRGSSPR
-307 GIGKYAARAK
+307 DIGKYAARAK

-328 KKAIQ
+328 KRAIQ

-356 FPATGTVEI
+356 FPASGTVEI
-365 MKVIQATEIL
+365 MKVIQARELL
-375 NQLKHDQKDY
+375 NKVKH
-385 TKSGKTF
+385 
-392 LPLVGHAVKGE
+392 

>member
-1 MFELTKQQENLRSQ
+1 MFELTKQQKMLRSL
-15 VREFAK
+15 VREFAE
-21 SELAP
+21 SELAT

-34 GVFPLDI
+34 RAFPFDI
-41 VKKLAI
+41 VKKLAA
-47 QGIIGMSSSRDLGG
+47 QGIIGMTSSKDLGG
-61 AGIGYL
+61 TAIGHL

-81 SIAFFLEGSQAAMHA
+81 SIAFFLEGSQAPMYA
-96 IENYGTEEQKKT
+96 IENFGTEEQKKT
-108 FLTPVIKGEKIICI
+108 FLPPIIKGDKIICI

-129 GSALSSIATLS
+129 GSDLASIATIAV
-140 TPVKGGYVLRGRKV
+140 PVKGGYVIKGRKV
-154 YITNGGVADLAVVV
+154 YITNGGVADLVAVV
-168 AKAGERAIILVVE
+168 AKTGERAVILLVE
-181 KGMPGFAVTGREK
+181 KGTPGFTVAGREN

-212 VPTANLIG
+212 VPAENLIG
-220 REGAGLAI
+220 KEGAGLAI

-285 IEKARWVIYYPAALL
+285 IEKARWVIYYPAAAL
-300 DRGVSPR
+300 DRGSSPR
-307 GIGKYAARAK
+307 DIGKYAARAK
-317 AVGAE
+317 VVGAE

-328 KKAIQ
+328 KRAIQ

-356 FPATGTVEI
+356 FPASGTVEI
-365 MKVIQATEIL
+365 MKVIQAREIL
-375 NQLKHDQKDY
+375 NKVKH
-385 TKSGKTF
+385 
-392 LPLVGHAVKGE
+392 

>member
-1 MFELTKQQENLRSQ
+1 MFELTKQQKMLRSL
-15 VREFAK
+15 VREFAE
-21 SELAP
+21 SELAT
-26 RVLKLDEK
+26 RVLELDEK
-34 GVFPLDI
+34 RAFPFDI
-41 VKKLAI
+41 VKKLAA
-47 QGIIGMSSSRDLGG
+47 QGIIGMTSSKDLGG
-61 AGIGYL
+61 TAIGHL

-81 SIAFFLEGSQAAMHA
+81 SIAFFLEGSQAPMYA
-96 IENYGTEEQKKT
+96 IENFGTEEQKKT
-108 FLTPVIKGEKIICI
+108 FLPPIIKGDKIICI

-129 GSALSSIATLS
+129 GSDLASIATIAV
-140 TPVKGGYVLRGRKV
+140 PVKGGYVIKGRKV
-154 YITNGGVADLAVVV
+154 YITNGGVADLVAVV
-168 AKAGERAIILVVE
+168 AKTGERAVILLVE
-181 KGMPGFAVTGREK
+181 KGTPGFTVAGREN

-212 VPTANLIG
+212 VPAENLIG
-220 REGAGLAI
+220 KEGAGLAI

-285 IEKARWVIYYPAALL
+285 IEKARWVIYYTAAAL
-300 DRGVSPR
+300 DRGSSPR
-307 GIGKYAARAK
+307 DIGKYAARAK

-328 KKAIQ
+328 KRAIQ

-356 FPATGTVEI
+356 FPASGTVEI
-365 MKVIQATEIL
+365 MKVIKARENL
-375 NQLKHDQKDY
+375 NKVKH
-385 TKSGKTF
+385 
-392 LPLVGHAVKGE
+392 

>member
-1 MFELTKQQENLRSQ
+1 MFELTKQQKILRSL
-15 VREFAK
+15 VREFAE
-21 SELAP
+21 SELAT

-34 GVFPLDI
+34 RAFPFDI
-41 VKKLAI
+41 VKKLAA
-47 QGIIGMSSSRDLGG
+47 QGIIGMTSSKDLGG
-61 AGIGYL
+61 TAIGHL

-81 SIAFFLEGSQAAMHA
+81 SIAFFLEGSQAPMYA
-96 IENYGTEEQKKT
+96 IENFGTEKQKKT
-108 FLTPVIKGEKIICI
+108 FLPPIIKGDKIICM

-129 GSALSSIATLS
+129 GSDLASIATIAV
-140 TPVKGGYVLRGRKV
+140 PVKGGYVIKGRKV
-154 YITNGGVADLAVVV
+154 YITNGGVADLVAVV
-168 AKAGERAIILVVE
+168 AKTGERAVILLVE
-181 KGMPGFAVTGREK
+181 KGTPGFTVAGREN

-212 VPTANLIG
+212 VPAENLIG
-220 REGAGLAI
+220 KEGAGLAI

-285 IEKARWVIYYPAALL
+285 IEKARWVIYYPAAAL
-300 DRGVSPR
+300 DRGSSPR
-307 GIGKYAARAK
+307 DIGKYAARAK

-328 KKAIQ
+328 KRAIQ

-356 FPATGTVEI
+356 FPASGTVEI
-365 MKVIQATEIL
+365 MKVIQAREIL
-375 NQLKHDQKDY
+375 NKVKH
-385 TKSGKTF
+385 
-392 LPLVGHAVKGE
+392 

>member
-1 MFELTKQQENLRSQ
+1 MFELTKQQKMLRSL
-15 VREFAK
+15 VREFAE
-21 SELAP
+21 SELAT

-34 GVFPLDI
+34 RAFPFDI
-41 VKKLAI
+41 VKKLAA
-47 QGIIGMSSSRDLGG
+47 QGIIGMTSSKDLGG
-61 AGIGYL
+61 TAIGHL

-81 SIAFFLEGSQAAMHA
+81 SIAFFLEGSQAPMYA
-96 IENYGTEEQKKT
+96 IENFGTEKQKKT
-108 FLTPVIKGEKIICI
+108 FLPPIIKGDKIICI

-129 GSALSSIATLS
+129 GSDLASIATIAV
-140 TPVKGGYVLRGRKV
+140 PVKGGYVIKGRKV
-154 YITNGGVADLAVVV
+154 YITNGGVADLVAVV
-168 AKAGERAIILVVE
+168 AKTGERAVILLVE
-181 KGMPGFAVTGREK
+181 KGTPGFTVAGREN

-212 VPTANLIG
+212 VPAENLIG
-220 REGAGLAI
+220 KEGAGLAI
-228 AMSSFIVSRP
+228 AMSSFIVARP

-285 IEKARWVIYYPAALL
+285 IEKARWVIYYPAAAL
-300 DRGVSPR
+300 DRGSSPR
-307 GIGKYAARAK
+307 DIGKYAARAK
-317 AVGAE
+317 VVGAE

-328 KKAIQ
+328 KRAIQ

-356 FPATGTVEI
+356 FPASGTVEI
-365 MKVIQATEIL
+365 MKVIQAREIL
-375 NQLKHDQKDY
+375 NKVKH
-385 TKSGKTF
+385 
-392 LPLVGHAVKGE
+392 

>member
-1 MFELTKQQENLRSQ
+1 MFELTKQQKMLRSL
-15 VREFAK
+15 VREFAE
-21 SELAP
+21 SELAT

-34 GVFPLDI
+34 RAFPFDI
-41 VKKLAI
+41 VKKLAA
-47 QGIIGMSSSRDLGG
+47 QGIIGMTSSKDLGG
-61 AGIGYL
+61 TAIGHL

-81 SIAFFLEGSQAAMHA
+81 SIAFFLEGSQAPMYA
-96 IENYGTEEQKKT
+96 IENFGTEKQKKT
-108 FLTPVIKGEKIICI
+108 FLPPIIKGDKIICM

-129 GSALSSIATLS
+129 GSDLASIATIAV
-140 TPVKGGYVLRGRKV
+140 PVKGGYVIKGRKV
-154 YITNGGVADLAVVV
+154 YITNGGVADLVAVV
-168 AKAGERAIILVVE
+168 AKTGERAVILLVE
-181 KGMPGFAVTGREK
+181 KGTPGFTVAGREN

-212 VPTANLIG
+212 VPAENLIG
-220 REGAGLAI
+220 KEGAGLAI

-285 IEKARWVIYYPAALL
+285 IEKARWVIYYPAAAL
-300 DRGVSPR
+300 DRGSSPR
-307 GIGKYAARAK
+307 DIGKYAARAK

-322 VAAEVT
+322 VAADVT
-328 KKAIQ
+328 KRAIQ

-356 FPATGTVEI
+356 FPASGTVEI
-365 MKVIQATEIL
+365 MKVIQAREIL
-375 NQLKHDQKDY
+375 NKVKH
-385 TKSGKTF
+385 
-392 LPLVGHAVKGE
+392 

>member
-1 MFELTKQQENLRSQ
+1 MFELTKQQKMLRSL
-15 VREFAK
+15 VREFAE
-21 SELAP
+21 SELAT

-34 GVFPLDI
+34 RAFPFDI
-41 VKKLAI
+41 VKKLAA
-47 QGIIGMSSSRDLGG
+47 QGIIGMTSSKDLGG
-61 AGIGYL
+61 TAIGHL

-81 SIAFFLEGSQAAMHA
+81 SIAFFLEGSQAPMYA
-96 IENYGTEEQKKT
+96 IENFGTEKQKKT
-108 FLTPVIKGEKIICI
+108 FLPPIIKGDKIICI

-129 GSALSSIATLS
+129 GSDLASIATIAV
-140 TPVKGGYVLRGRKV
+140 PVKGGYVIKGRKV
-154 YITNGGVADLAVVV
+154 YITNGGVADLVAVV
-168 AKAGERAIILVVE
+168 AKTGERAVILLVE
-181 KGMPGFAVTGREK
+181 KGTPGFTVAGREN

-212 VPTANLIG
+212 VPAENLIG
-220 REGAGLAI
+220 KEGAGLAI

-285 IEKARWVIYYPAALL
+285 IEKARWVIYYPAAAL
-300 DRGVSPR
+300 DRGSSPR
-307 GIGKYAARAK
+307 DIGKYAARAK
-317 AVGAE
+317 AVGAD
-322 VAAEVT
+322 VAADVT
-328 KKAIQ
+328 KRAIQ

-356 FPATGTVEI
+356 FPASGTVEI
-365 MKVIQATEIL
+365 MKVIQAREIL
-375 NQLKHDQKDY
+375 NKVKH
-385 TKSGKTF
+385 
-392 LPLVGHAVKGE
+392 

>member
-1 MFELTKQQENLRSQ
+1 MFELTKQQKMLRSL
-15 VREFAK
+15 VREFAE
-21 SELAP
+21 SELAT
-26 RVLKLDEK
+26 RVLELDEK
-34 GVFPLDI
+34 GAFPFDV
-41 VKKLAI
+41 VKKLAA
-47 QGIIGMSSSRDLGG
+47 QGIIGMTSSQDLGG
-61 AGIGYL
+61 AAIGYL

-81 SIAFFLEGSQAAMHA
+81 SIAFFLEGSQAPMYA
-96 IENYGTEEQKKT
+96 IENFGTEEQKKT
-108 FLTPVIKGEKIICI
+108 FLPPIIKGDKIICI

-129 GSALSSIATLS
+129 GSDLASIATIAV
-140 TPVKGGYVLRGRKV
+140 PVKGGYVIKGRKV
-154 YITNGGVADLAVVV
+154 YITNGGVADLAAVV
-168 AKAGERAIILVVE
+168 AKTGERAVILLVE
-181 KGMPGFAVTGREK
+181 KGTPGFTVAGREN

-212 VPTANLIG
+212 VPAENLVG
-220 REGAGLAI
+220 KEGAGLAI

-285 IEKARWVIYYPAALL
+285 IEKARWVIYYPAAAL
-300 DRGVSPR
+300 DRGSSPR
-307 GIGKYAARAK
+307 DIGKYAARAK

-322 VAAEVT
+322 VAADVT
-328 KKAIQ
+328 KRAIQ

-356 FPATGTVEI
+356 FPASGTVEI

-375 NQLKHDQKDY
+375 NKVKH
-385 TKSGKTF
+385 
-392 LPLVGHAVKGE
+392 

>member
-1 MFELTKQQENLRSQ
+1 MFELTKQQKMLRSL
-15 VREFAK
+15 VREFAE
-21 SELAP
+21 SELAT

-34 GVFPLDI
+34 RAFPFDI
-41 VKKLAI
+41 VKKLAA
-47 QGIIGMSSSRDLGG
+47 QGIIGMTSSKALGG
-61 AGIGYL
+61 TAIGHL

-81 SIAFFLEGSQAAMHA
+81 SIAFFLEGSQAPMYA
-96 IENYGTEEQKKT
+96 IENFGTEKQKET
-108 FLTPVIKGEKIICI
+108 FLPPIIKGDKIICI

-129 GSALSSIATLS
+129 GSDLASIATIAV
-140 TPVKGGYVLRGRKV
+140 PVKGGYVIKGRKV
-154 YITNGGVADLAVVV
+154 YITNGGVADLVAVV
-168 AKAGERAIILVVE
+168 AKTGERAVILLVE
-181 KGMPGFAVTGREK
+181 KGTPGFTVAGREN

-212 VPTANLIG
+212 VPAENLIG
-220 REGAGLAI
+220 KEGAGLAI
-228 AMSSFIVSRP
+228 AMSSFIVARP

-285 IEKARWVIYYPAALL
+285 IEKARWVIYYPAAAL
-300 DRGVSPR
+300 DRGSSPR
-307 GIGKYAARAK
+307 DIGKYAARAK
-317 AVGAE
+317 VVGAE

-328 KKAIQ
+328 KRAIQ

-356 FPATGTVEI
+356 FPASGTVEI
-365 MKVIQATEIL
+365 MKVIQAREIL
-375 NQLKHDQKDY
+375 NKVKH
-385 TKSGKTF
+385 
-392 LPLVGHAVKGE
+392 

>member
-1 MFELTKQQENLRSQ
+1 MFELTKQQKILRSL
-15 VREFAK
+15 VREFAE
-21 SELAP
+21 SELAT
-26 RVLKLDEK
+26 RVLELDEK
-34 GVFPLDI
+34 GEFPFDI
-41 VKKLAI
+41 VKKLAA
-47 QGIIGMSSSRDLGG
+47 QGIIGMTSSQDLGG
-61 AGIGYL
+61 SAIGYL

-81 SIAFFLEGSQAAMHA
+81 SIAFFLEGSQAPMYA
-96 IENYGTEEQKKT
+96 IENFGTEEQKKT
-108 FLTPVIKGEKIICI
+108 FLPPIIKGDKIICI

-129 GSALSSIATLS
+129 GSDLASIATIAV
-140 TPVKGGYVLRGRKV
+140 PVKGGYVIQGRKV
-154 YITNGGVADLAVVV
+154 YITNGGVADLVAVV
-168 AKAGERAIILVVE
+168 AKTGERAVILLVE
-181 KGMPGFAVTGREK
+181 KGTPGFTVAGREN

-212 VPTANLIG
+212 VPAENLIG
-220 REGAGLAI
+220 KEGAGLAI

-285 IEKARWVIYYPAALL
+285 IEKARWVIYYPAAAL
-300 DRGVSPR
+300 DRGSSPR
-307 GIGKYAARAK
+307 DIGKYAARAK

-328 KKAIQ
+328 KRAIQ

-338 GVNPEY
+338 GVNPKY

-356 FPATGTVEI
+356 FPASGTVEI

-375 NQLKHDQKDY
+375 NKVQY
-385 TKSGKTF
+385 
-392 LPLVGHAVKGE
+392 

>member
-1 MFELTKQQENLRSQ
+1 MFELTKQQKMLRSL
-15 VREFAK
+15 VREFAE
-21 SELAP
+21 SELAT

-34 GVFPLDI
+34 GAFPFDI
-41 VKKLAI
+41 VKKLAA
-47 QGIIGMSSSRDLGG
+47 QGIIGMTSSKDLGG
-61 AGIGYL
+61 TAIGHL

-81 SIAFFLEGSQAAMHA
+81 SIAFFLEGSQAPMYA
-96 IENYGTEEQKKT
+96 IENFGTEKQKKT
-108 FLTPVIKGEKIICI
+108 FLPPIIKGDKIICI

-129 GSALSSIATLS
+129 GSDLASIATIAV
-140 TPVKGGYVLRGRKV
+140 PVKGGYVIKGRKV
-154 YITNGGVADLAVVV
+154 YITNGGVADLVAVV
-168 AKAGERAIILVVE
+168 AKTGERAVILLVE
-181 KGMPGFAVTGREK
+181 KGTPGFTVAGREN

-203 SELTFSDCK
+203 NELTFSDCK
-212 VPTANLIG
+212 VPAENLIG
-220 REGAGLAI
+220 KEGAGLAI
-228 AMSSFIVSRP
+228 AMSSFIVARP

-285 IEKARWVIYYPAALL
+285 IEKARWVIYYPAAAL
-300 DRGVSPR
+300 DRGSSPR
-307 GIGKYAARAK
+307 DIGKYAARAK
-317 AVGAE
+317 VVGAE

-328 KKAIQ
+328 KRAIQ

-356 FPATGTVEI
+356 FPASGTVEI
-365 MKVIQATEIL
+365 MKVIQAREIL
-375 NQLKHDQKDY
+375 NKVKH
-385 TKSGKTF
+385 
-392 LPLVGHAVKGE
+392 

>member
-1 MFELTKQQENLRSQ
+1 MFELTKQQKMLRSL
-15 VREFAK
+15 VREFAE
-21 SELAP
+21 SELAT

-34 GVFPLDI
+34 RAFPFDI
-41 VKKLAI
+41 VKKLAA
-47 QGIIGMSSSRDLGG
+47 QGIIGMTSSKDLGG
-61 AGIGYL
+61 TAIGHL

-81 SIAFFLEGSQAAMHA
+81 SIAFFLEGSQAPMYA
-96 IENYGTEEQKKT
+96 IENFGTEKQKKT
-108 FLTPVIKGEKIICI
+108 FLPPIIKGDKIICI

-129 GSALSSIATLS
+129 GSDLASIATIAV
-140 TPVKGGYVLRGRKV
+140 PVKGGYVIKGRKV
-154 YITNGGVADLAVVV
+154 YITNGGVADLVAVV
-168 AKAGERAIILVVE
+168 AKTGERAVILLVE
-181 KGMPGFAVTGREK
+181 KGTPGFTVAGREN

-212 VPTANLIG
+212 VPAENLIG
-220 REGAGLAI
+220 KEGAGLAI
-228 AMSSFIVSRP
+228 AMSSFIVARP

-285 IEKARWVIYYPAALL
+285 IEKARWVIYYPAAAL
-300 DRGVSPR
+300 DRGSSPR
-307 GIGKYAARAK
+307 DIGKYAARAK

-328 KKAIQ
+328 KRAIQ

-356 FPATGTVEI
+356 FPASGTVEI
-365 MKVIQATEIL
+365 MKVIQARELL
-375 NQLKHDQKDY
+375 NKVKH
-385 TKSGKTF
+385 
-392 LPLVGHAVKGE
+392 

>member
-1 MFELTKQQENLRSQ
+1 MFELTKQQKMLRSL
-15 VREFAK
+15 VREFAE
-21 SELAP
+21 SELAT

-34 GVFPLDI
+34 RAFPFDI
-41 VKKLAI
+41 VKKLAA
-47 QGIIGMSSSRDLGG
+47 QGIIGMTSSKDLGG
-61 AGIGYL
+61 TAIGHL

-81 SIAFFLEGSQAAMHA
+81 SIAFFLEGSQAPMYA
-96 IENYGTEEQKKT
+96 IENFGTEKQKKT
-108 FLTPVIKGEKIICI
+108 FLPPIIKGDKIICM

-129 GSALSSIATLS
+129 GSDLASIATIAV
-140 TPVKGGYVLRGRKV
+140 PVKGGYVIKGRKV
-154 YITNGGVADLAVVV
+154 YITNGGVADLVAVV
-168 AKAGERAIILVVE
+168 AKTGERAVILLVE
-181 KGMPGFAVTGREK
+181 KGTPGFTVAGREN

-212 VPTANLIG
+212 VPAENLIG
-220 REGAGLAI
+220 KEGAGLAI

-285 IEKARWVIYYPAALL
+285 IEKARWVIYYPAAAL
-300 DRGVSPR
+300 DRGSSPR
-307 GIGKYAARAK
+307 DIGKYAARAK
-317 AVGAE
+317 AVGAD
-322 VAAEVT
+322 VAADVT
-328 KKAIQ
+328 KRAIQ

-356 FPATGTVEI
+356 FPASGTVEI
-365 MKVIQATEIL
+365 MKVIQAREIL
-375 NQLKHDQKDY
+375 NKVKH
-385 TKSGKTF
+385 
-392 LPLVGHAVKGE
+392 

>member
-1 MFELTKQQENLRSQ
+1 MFELTKQQKMLRSL
-15 VREFAK
+15 VREFAE
-21 SELAP
+21 SELAT

-34 GVFPLDI
+34 RAFPFDI
-41 VKKLAI
+41 VKKLAA
-47 QGIIGMSSSRDLGG
+47 QGIIGMTSSKDLGG
-61 AGIGYL
+61 TAIGHL

-81 SIAFFLEGSQAAMHA
+81 SIAFFLEGSQAPMYA
-96 IENYGTEEQKKT
+96 IENFGTEKQKKT
-108 FLTPVIKGEKIICI
+108 FLPPIIKGDKIICI

-129 GSALSSIATLS
+129 GSDLASIATIAV
-140 TPVKGGYVLRGRKV
+140 PVKGGYVIKGRKV
-154 YITNGGVADLAVVV
+154 YITNGGVADLVAVV
-168 AKAGERAIILVVE
+168 AKTGERAVILLVE
-181 KGMPGFAVTGREK
+181 KGTPGFTVAGREN

-203 SELTFSDCK
+203 NELTFSDCK
-212 VPTANLIG
+212 VPAENLIG
-220 REGAGLAI
+220 KEGAGLAI

-285 IEKARWVIYYPAALL
+285 IEKARWVIYYPAAAL
-300 DRGVSPR
+300 DRGSSPR
-307 GIGKYAARAK
+307 DIGKYAARAK

-328 KKAIQ
+328 KRAIQ

-356 FPATGTVEI
+356 FPASGTVEI
-365 MKVIQATEIL
+365 MKVIQAREIL
-375 NQLKHDQKDY
+375 NKVKH
-385 TKSGKTF
+385 
-392 LPLVGHAVKGE
+392 